1 MEDVDKK
8 PVRGLPDVQQI
19 NCGKVDAATRE

>member
-1 MEDVDKK
+1 MEYIDKK

-19 NCGKVDAATRE
+19 NYGKMDAATRE